1 MIEGPTVVVVVHMS
15 GIQERKRVVYDTVHL
30 SYKRAVLFFETIHQ
44 VHEGLLE
51 YGVCNCTRF
60 GVVDRGSGACA
71 NEPRERPEPARHRR
85 VELCRLISKVRLK
98 MGSIIDLNDVP
109 HRVQYITIDSVDLK
123 TYTGNEAVQSRHN
136 PVTLDID
143 MKSNIHVE
151 GMSEVIG
158 LKVVDAYF
166 MQFGGDGTRDSGV
179 ARFVDI
185 VCPQVP
191 TCAQLLTTRGHVL
204 ARCPLERATATNDDV
219 TFDKQAKLMTRKTNY
234 FNPISIKKLDFSFF
248 ELGGDDGYHV
258 IPNSREWTI
267 TLEVTTIDAK
277 EKPVNKDQRIL
288 DAMTALLAKIDQLN
302 LNVAKLPER
311 EDAEKKKLP
320 FSALVAVIAGIFALY
335 ATWIGRAN
343 ARAAQAA
350 VPMY

>member
-1 MIEGPTVVVVVHMS
+1 
-15 GIQERKRVVYDTVHL
+15 
-30 SYKRAVLFFETIHQ
+30 
-44 VHEGLLE
+44 
-51 YGVCNCTRF
+51 
-60 GVVDRGSGACA
+60 
-71 NEPRERPEPARHRR
+71 
-85 VELCRLISKVRLK
+85 
-98 MGSIIDLNDVP
+98 MGGMIDLNDVP

-123 TYTGNEAVQSRHN
+123 TYTGNEPAESRHN

-166 MQFGGDGTRDSGV
+166 MQFGGDGTRDGGV

-185 VCPQVP
+185 ICPQVP

-204 ARCPLERATATNDDV
+204 ARCPLECATATNDDV

-288 DAMTALLAKIDQLN
+288 DAMTALLGKIDQLN

-320 FSALVAVIAGIFALY
+320 FSALVALIVGVFAIY

-350 VPMY
+350 MMAPPMPMY

>member
-1 MIEGPTVVVVVHMS
+1 MN
-15 GIQERKRVVYDTVHL
+15 RCRN
-30 SYKRAVLFFETIHQ
+30 RFF
-44 VHEGLLE
+44 
-51 YGVCNCTRF
+51 
-60 GVVDRGSGACA
+60 S
-71 NEPRERPEPARHRR
+71 
-85 VELCRLISKVRLK
+85 
-98 MGSIIDLNDVP
+98 
-109 HRVQYITIDSVDLK
+109 
-123 TYTGNEAVQSRHN
+123 
-136 PVTLDID
+136 
-143 MKSNIHVE
+143 
-151 GMSEVIG
+151 
-158 LKVVDAYF
+158 
-166 MQFGGDGTRDSGV
+166 
-179 ARFVDI
+179 FV
-185 VCPQVP
+185 
-191 TCAQLLTTRGHVL
+191 
-204 ARCPLERATATNDDV
+204 
-219 TFDKQAKLMTRKTNY
+219 